1 MPLAQQATMLDF
13 AVTIVDVRSAYLTA
27 DRFPTATLVPA
38 HFRQFAG
45 AVRVRAGSFVLV
57 MNHHVERDR
66 ESLRFALDS
75 EAAYV
80 GVLGP
85 RSRYQKLLAGL
96 AAQGYV
102 PSASSLSRVRSPV
115 GLSLGAE
122 TPEEV
127 AVSILG
133 EILAIRRGFDGGFLS
148 GSDRSLHRAGNRDW
162 GVGSRE

>member
-1 MPLAQQATMLDF
+1 
-13 AVTIVDVRSAYLTA
+13 
-27 DRFPTATLVPA
+27 
-38 HFRQFAG
+38 
-45 AVRVRAGSFVLV
+45 

-75 EAAYV
+75 EAAYI

-133 EILAIRRGFDGGFLS
+133 RNPGDSPGIRGRVSQRLDPQPSSSGREPALGELVVLRRIDIHQQIGGEVQHQRPVVVPLEHATGPRAAIGRARGRTRSSNRCGGAMTS
-148 GSDRSLHRAGNRDW
+148 P
-162 GVGSRE
+162 